1 MLSQHHRSTLGMTRT
16 SSRAFPTACALAVLL
31 GLSVALS
38 ACGAAQEA
46 GAAAI
51 VDGKVISEQDVQ
63 SVADQISALSP
74 GEPKLSPSAALFNL
88 IIAPYVIAE
97 GKRAGKTVS
106 DAEARKVVAGLA
118 DPLPK
123 TIELLQ
129 LKEVLPQLD
138 QVSRNAVLEQLRKTR
153 ITVNPRYGTFDAKQV
168 ALAPNSPNWI
178 KPGATSPAN

>member
-1 MLSQHHRSTLGMTRT
+1 MLSQHHRSKLGMTRA

-46 GAAAI
+46 GAAAV

-97 GKRAGKTVS
+97 AKRTGMTVS

-129 LKEVLPQLD
+129 LKEVFPQLD
-138 QVSRNAVLEQLRKTR
+138 QVSRNAILEELRKTK

-168 ALAPNSPNWI
+168 SLTPNSPNWI
-178 KPGATSPAN
+178 KPSATSPAK